1 MSTATAIGPGGAFAA
16 RTAIFIKSTSYPS
29 SQYPQKT
36 TFQGLSIHD
45 AKRGVS
51 TSFVASG
58 DKTAV
63 SVKRGRGLAFE
74 IKARKTAGASKEIEL
89 RGHLNEDGF
98 LGLPQFILFVFLWSV
113 HAGYLL
119 CNIYQHFHF
128 RIMMVSE
135 NMRYQQINQKCI
147 SYLFF
152 EDAVKIHPIAA
163 CVSYKSFEEQICWKV
178 FEWIS

>member
-1 MSTATAIGPGGAFAA
+1 MLTATAIGAGGAFAA

-29 SQYPQKT
+29 SQSPQKT

-51 TSFVASG
+51 TSFFASG

-89 RGHLNEDGF
+89 RSHLNEDGF
-98 LGLPQFILFVFLWSV
+98 LGLPQFILGLMTWMVCYSSKSLTLYFV
-113 HAGYLL
+113 
-119 CNIYQHFHF
+119 
-128 RIMMVSE
+128 
-135 NMRYQQINQKCI
+135 CI
-147 SYLFF
+147 LVGCSCW
-152 EDAVKIHPIAA
+152 DAVKIHPIAA